1 MAGGHFLVRSREDAR
16 VPDCLPVRQRI
27 GQGDRSS
34 PDASPVVF
42 EGKGVSIDFNRYR
55 VAVQDGRASFFDR
68 ENTQLQAA
76 PRARFIQN
84 AIKG

>member
-1 MAGGHFLVRSREDAR
+1 MAGDRFFVRSREDAR
-16 VPDCLPVRQRI
+16 VPDCLLERQRI

-34 PDASPVVF
+34 PAASPVVF
-42 EGKGVSIDFNRYR
+42 EGKGVSIDLNRYR
-55 VAVQDGRASFFDR
+55 VAVQDGRAYLFDH
-68 ENTQLQAA
+68 ENTRLHTA

>member
-1 MAGGHFLVRSREDAR
+1 MVRSREDAR
-16 VPDCLPVRQRI
+16 VPDCLLERQRI

-34 PDASPVVF
+34 PAASPVVF

-68 ENTQLQAA
+68 ENPRLWAA
-76 PRARFIQN
+76 PRVRFILN
-84 AIKG
+84 AVKG